1 LVISIEVW
9 CPPLYIIKL
18 SNDKITTKQK
28 QSRTLTKIKIRSVMK
43 KYTMCQLII
52 LWTLK

>member
-1 LVISIEVW
+1 MEAW
-9 CPPLYIIKL
+9 CPPLHVIKL

-28 QSRTLTKIKIRSVMK
+28 NQQHLTKIKIKSAMK
-43 KYTMCQLII
+43 KYMMWKLII